1 MAERHLWPSHL
12 QADLEAACQ
21 SLEREEGNNHDEFA
35 VSLHKHA
42 TVLRHRPWEF
52 SLVFWHF
59 LRHRETITGEVT
71 DQRKRGKAASQC

>member
-21 SLEREEGNNHDEFA
+21 SLEQEEGNNHDEFA

-42 TVLRHRPWEF
+42 TVQG
-52 SLVFWHF
+52 VV
-59 LRHRETITGEVT
+59 TAIGAVVTAATGV
-71 DQRKRGKAASQC
+71 KIF